1 MSIIP
6 SFQIEMAEFKEL
18 LENVKMDMNGLIP
31 KIPFTIIQIKDDISE
46 MPIFYE
52 DLYDVVGILQS
63 NTNRFH
69 QLDVSPGT
77 TIPLSKIPNGF
88 YIFFS
93 NKDASETNTF
103 TTIEEWEMCRG
114 IVLNF

>member
-6 SFQIEMAEFKEL
+6 SFQIEMPEFKEL
-18 LENVKMDMNGLIP
+18 LENIKMDTNGLIP
-31 KIPFTIIQIKDDISE
+31 KIPFTIIQIKDISE
-46 MPIFYE
+46 MRVFYE
-52 DLYDVVGILQS
+52 DLYDIIGILQS

-93 NKDASETNTF
+93 NKDACETNTF

-114 IVLNF
+114 FVLKF

>member
-1 MSIIP
+1 MSIIPPP
-6 SFQIEMAEFKEL
+6 SFQIEMSEFKEL

-31 KIPFTIIQIKDDISE
+31 KIPFTIIQIKDIE
-46 MPIFYE
+46 MRIFYE
-52 DLYDVVGILQS
+52 DLYDVIGILQS

-93 NKDASETNTF
+93 NKDASETNIF

-114 IVLNF
+114 IVLKF